1 MEIGII
7 PISQSDNIGRFG
19 LEEKDTKFI
28 LNFRILMGY
37 PGGDAQQIV
46 GRIGPKLRKRSG
58 DTKLYSAQ
66 MQVNKIT

>member
-1 MEIGII
+1 
-7 PISQSDNIGRFG
+7 
-19 LEEKDTKFI
+19 
-28 LNFRILMGY
+28 MGY

-46 GRIGPKLRKRSG
+46 GQIGLKLRKRSG